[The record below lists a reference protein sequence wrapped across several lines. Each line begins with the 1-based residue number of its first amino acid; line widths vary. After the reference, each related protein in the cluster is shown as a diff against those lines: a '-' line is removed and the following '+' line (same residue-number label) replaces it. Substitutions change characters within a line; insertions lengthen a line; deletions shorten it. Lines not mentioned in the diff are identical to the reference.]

1 MHPVVIG
8 TAGHIDHGKTE
19 LVRAL
24 TGIDTDRLKEDKE
37 RGITTDLGYAYL
49 DYADGLRLAFID
61 VPGHERFIHN
71 MLAGA
76 CGIDVVLLVVAAD
89 ESIKPQTREH
99 ASICRL
105 LGVRRGVV
113 ALTKCDLVDR
123 ETAEV
128 VRLEVQDFLS
138 GDFLEGAQVVPVSA
152 RSGEGTEDLK
162 AALRRAAE
170 SAPKRDTSR
179 PARLPVDRVFS
190 ARGFGTVVTGTLWAG
205 HLVVDQEIEIFPGG
219 GRARVRG
226 LQVHHRAVKEVVAG
240 QRAAINLQGVEHG
253 AVARGSM
260 LLEPETQSSSSCLL
274 ARIELD
280 GDLAR
285 RKRAIQLSLYH
296 GTLESSARWRW
307 LEEPSEDGGVA
318 SGLAA
323 LYCQGEVP
331 AVRGDRFVLRRRSP
345 SATVGGGQVL
355 DLFSGSQRKAALA
368 EHARRLAGA
377 DPADAVQEDLRWAR
391 QPALEEHCL
400 WIASGVAR
408 SVFDSALGAAEQGGG
423 VVRAARSLW
432 MNAGRLV
439 ELEKRATDLVDRFHA
454 RDGLQVG
461 MPLEELKRRLLPGEP
476 RGLSDWL
483 LSRLEQA
490 GSLRIEADR
499 VARAGHRV
507 KLGAVEERV
516 AQVLEEQ
523 FREAGLNPP
532 EPQAALAACG
542 APGPTAEKILHL
554 LLRRGRIVR
563 IRSGRLYHAEAMG
576 KLIELL
582 KCHRQSSQKI
592 DVGQFKELT
601 GTSRKNAIPLL
612 EHLDATRVTRR
623 VGNDRIIL

>member
-24 TGIDTDRLKEDKE
+24 TGIDTDRLKEEKE

-49 DYADGLRLAFID
+49 DYPDGLRLAFID

-99 ASICRL
+99 ADICRL

-128 VRLEVQDFLS
+128 VRMEVQDFLS
-138 GDFLEGAQVVPVSA
+138 GGFLADAQVVPVSA
-152 RSGEGTEDLK
+152 RTGEGTADLK
-162 AALRRAAE
+162 SALRQAAE
-170 SAPKRDTSR
+170 SAPGRDTRS

-205 HLVVDQEIEIFPGG
+205 RLVVDQEVEIFPGG

-226 LQVHHRAVKEVVAG
+226 LQVHHRAAKEVVAG

-260 LLEPETQSSSSCLL
+260 LLELETHCPSGRLL
-274 ARIELD
+274 ARLELD
-280 GDLAR
+280 RDLAG
-285 RKRAIQLSLYH
+285 RKRAIQLGLYH
-296 GTLESSARWRW
+296 GTLETTARWRW

-355 DLFSGSQRKAALA
+355 DLLFGSQRKVALA
-368 EHARRLAGA
+368 EHARRLADA
-377 DPADAVQEDLRWAR
+377 DPAGAIREDLRWAR
-391 QPALEEHCL
+391 EPALEEHRL
-400 WIASGVAR
+400 WITSGVAR
-408 SVFDSALGAAEQGGG
+408 PVFESALAAAEQEGG

-432 MNAGRLV
+432 MDAGRLL
-439 ELEKRATDLVDRFHA
+439 ELEKRANDLVDHFHA

-461 MPLEELKRRLLPGEP
+461 MPLEELKRRLLAGEP

-483 LSRLEQA
+483 LSRLEKA

-499 VARAGHRV
+499 VARADHRV
-507 KLGAVEERV
+507 ELGAVEQR
-516 AQVLEEQ
+516 AARSLEEQ

-532 EPQAALAACG
+532 EPQEALAGCG

-554 LLRRGRIVR
+554 LIRQGRIVR
-563 IRSGRLYHAEAMG
+563 IRSGRLYHADAMG
-576 KLIELL
+576 RLIESL
-582 KCHRQSSQKI
+582 KRHRQSSQKI
-592 DVGQFKELT
+592 DVTRFKELT

-612 EHLDATRVTRR
+612 EHLDATRVTQRI
-623 VGNDRIIL
+623 GNDRIIL